1 MRRVIECIR
10 GWILG
15 FCGSETVVIFY
26 TYIDVLRRV
35 LSGVL

>member
-10 GWILG
+10 GWI
-15 FCGSETVVIFY
+15 CGSETVLICY